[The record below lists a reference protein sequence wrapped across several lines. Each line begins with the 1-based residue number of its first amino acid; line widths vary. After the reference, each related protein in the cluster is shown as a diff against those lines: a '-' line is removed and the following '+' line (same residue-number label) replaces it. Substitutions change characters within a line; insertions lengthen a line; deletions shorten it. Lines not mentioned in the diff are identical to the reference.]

1 MWAVG
6 GHIPSQGMEELEE
19 GMSLPLSGELYVGI
33 TLVQLPPAHSEGQ
46 RQISLDVKEGCRRKC
61 EGHV

>member
-1 MWAVG
+1 
-6 GHIPSQGMEELEE
+6 MEELEE
-19 GMSLPLSGELYVGI
+19 GMSLPLSGELCVGV

-46 RQISLDVKEGCRRKC
+46 RQISLDIKEGCRRKC